1 MSEVSGRWLRLI
13 CVCPNFVMKID
24 AVLINQL
31 LDLVTRFGQLCGW
44 KRNVPSSV
52 CVRALSQPTLWDH
65 GRLVAAGV
73 RFDVLRLDIGDLVRA
88 VSPLLGYVD
97 IADGAQLPGATAAR
111 PRTGDTGLCGWW
123 KFVTR
128 GRGLWL
134 LQSVGRR
141 APLCSDVQAG
151 GIWIWIGDTQ
161 QGSVACLQV
170 TGSLLF

>member
-1 MSEVSGRWLRLI
+1 M
-13 CVCPNFVMKID
+13 
-24 AVLINQL
+24 
-31 LDLVTRFGQLCGW
+31 
-44 KRNVPSSV
+44 VPRVGDGDPSFPV
-52 CVRALSQPTLWDH
+52 HPLWDH

-151 GIWIWIGDTQ
+151 DMDLDWRHSAGISCVPTGDR
-161 QGSVACLQV
+161 V
-170 TGSLLF
+170 TAFFSLPGVSGYCVFSGGLCSSECVGLVVWFVELVYGVCVRW